1 MNHCPDHTPLVE
13 RVAVVEVRCKS
24 NEAFTQDVHDDHE
37 KTKSRVNANEKDILK
52 IKTTVAIY
60 SGIGATLATVAIKL
74 LGVIVKTS
82 WVQQSFF
89 YCRVVWG
96 MVFPDSHAGN

>member
-1 MNHCPDHTPLVE
+1 MNHCSDHTPLVE

-37 KTKSRVNANEKDILK
+37 KTKVRIIANEKDILK

-60 SGIGATLATVAIKL
+60 SGIGAALATVAIKL
-74 LGVIVKTS
+74 LSATINTS
-82 WVQQSFF
+82 WVKQSFF
-89 YCRVVWG
+89 YCRVAWG
-96 MVFPDSHAGN
+96 MVFPDSCAGN